1 MIVEDKLIKNKGR
14 DRKYEGPMWLKLRS
28 RCYSTLTFIMLELI
42 INDLPGQESN
52 EVAKYEND
60 RK

>member
-1 MIVEDKLIKNKGR
+1 
-14 DRKYEGPMWLKLRS
+14 MWLKLRS
-28 RCYSTLTFIMLELI
+28 RCYSILIFIMLEMI

-52 EVAKYEND
+52 EVAQYEDD